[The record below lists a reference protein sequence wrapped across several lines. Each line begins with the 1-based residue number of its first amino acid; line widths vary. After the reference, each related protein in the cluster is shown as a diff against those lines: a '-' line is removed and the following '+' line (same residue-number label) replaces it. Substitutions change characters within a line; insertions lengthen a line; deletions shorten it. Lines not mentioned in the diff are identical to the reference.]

1 MPLIRPR
8 HVLSFSSEDAA
19 QPAQNLLKSE
29 TYRKWRC
36 ATAGEKQASV
46 ILELEKATQIHSI
59 DIGNNGSA
67 LVEVLVGRSSWSS
80 EEQFQVLLVASSFMS
95 PAESKS
101 FTNTNRVRMFG
112 ADKLS
117 KPVAAQKWDR
127 VKLVCT
133 QPFNKNEQYGLSF
146 INLHSPPDDTDG
158 DSAEKATASPSVT
171 GSKRLGRFTLRDDS
185 DSEEKK
191 VSSGSLFFKTLQKKA
206 SPPPMSTAAEVRAA
220 STAATSSDDR
230 KPSADSS
237 VQGVRHPVAKDRGS
251 LNKDRQ
257 PVAKDGHPAKD
268 RVEKIGGKASPKPD
282 EKPIQRRTSESTKWK
297 YEDSPK
303 ENKKNKSPPP
313 AKKKRESPNHDDS
326 SVSFDEIMKG
336 VVFVMSG
343 FVNPERGNLRDKALQ
358 MGAQYRQ
365 DWGKGCTHLIC
376 AFANT
381 PKFNQ
386 VKGKGKIVTKK
397 WITDCFKKNK
407 RLPTRN
413 YHLSGDSSSSED
425 SSEEEEVKTKP
436 PPAKKTK
443 DTDSRDEKN
452 AGTSDTEL
460 KDDTPSVSA
469 KPSMGKT
476 DEVSGPAEKKDEPKK
491 IDDDDDIYGG
501 STDDEA
507 GEPNQSNKTKK
518 VSSPL
523 SPKETSSSDRDTEDE
538 LKRVQEE
545 EVEDIYGGSTDD
557 EQEDTTKKDITKD
570 ETEDNAESADD
581 VTSGSED
588 LPSLP
593 DFFSHKHFMLY
604 GEVDSKTRRLL
615 IRYITAYNGTV
626 EDYMSDTVDFVITM
640 ENWDKNFD
648 EALDENP
655 SLAFVRPKWIMA
667 CHEKGAFVPF
677 QPYIIV
683 PS

>member
-8 HVLSFSSEDAA
+8 HVLSFSSEDVA

-80 EEQFQVLLVASSFMS
+80 DEQFQVLLVASSFMS

-101 FTNTNRVRMFG
+101 FTNINRVRMFG

-127 VKLVCT
+127 IKLVCT

-146 INLHSPPDDTDG
+146 INLHSPPDDNDDDT
-158 DSAEKATASPSVT
+158 AEKATASPSVT
-171 GSKRLGRFTLRDDS
+171 ASKRLGRFVLKDDS
-185 DSEEKK
+185 DSEDKK
-191 VSSGSLFFKTLQKKA
+191 MVSSGSLFFKKLQKKA

-230 KPSADSS
+230 KPSAVSS
-237 VQGVRHPVAKDRGS
+237 VQDVRHPVAKDGHS
-251 LNKDRQ
+251 LNKDRH
-257 PVAKDGHPAKD
+257 PVAKDRA
-268 RVEKIGGKASPKPD
+268 EKVGGRSSPKPD
-282 EKPIQRRTSESTKWK
+282 EKPVQRKTSESAKRK

-303 ENKKNKSPPP
+303 ENKNSKSPPP
-313 AKKKRESPNHDDS
+313 AKKKRDSPNLDNS

-358 MGAQYRQ
+358 MGAQFRQ

-413 YHLSGDSSSSED
+413 YHLPGDSSSSEE
-425 SSEEEEVKTKP
+425 SSEEEEVKPKP
-436 PPAKKTK
+436 PPAKKKK
-443 DTDSRDEKN
+443 DTDSKDYKKT
-452 AGTSDTEL
+452 GTSDTEL
-460 KDDTPSVSA
+460 KDDTPSVSS
-469 KPSMGKT
+469 KPHTENKDDISTEKKADGPKKT
-476 DEVSGPAEKKDEPKK
+476 DNE
-491 IDDDDDIYGG
+491 DDIYGG
-501 STDDEA
+501 STDDES
-507 GEPNQSNKTKK
+507 GKPNRNDKPEKL
-518 VSSPL
+518 SPPL
-523 SPKETSSSDRDTEDE
+523 TPKETSSSDRDTEDE
-538 LKRVQEE
+538 LKRVQEKE
-545 EVEDIYGGSTDD
+545 EKEEEDIYGGTTDD
-557 EQEDTTKKDITKD
+557 EQEETTNKGKK
-570 ETEDNAESADD
+570 ESADD

-604 GEVDSKTRRLL
+604 GEIESKTRRLL

-626 EDYMSDTVDFVITM
+626 EDYMSDTVDFVITN

-655 SLAFVRPKWIMA
+655 SLAFVRPKWIMV

>member
-1 MPLIRPR
+1 
-8 HVLSFSSEDAA
+8 LSIIFA
-19 QPAQNLLKSE
+19 
-29 TYRKWRC
+29 
-36 ATAGEKQASV
+36 
-46 ILELEKATQIHSI
+46 
-59 DIGNNGSA
+59 GNNGSA

-80 EEQFQVLLVASSFMS
+80 DEQFQVLLVASSFMS

-101 FTNTNRVRMFG
+101 FTNVNRVRMFG

-127 VKLVCT
+127 IKLVCT

-158 DSAEKATASPSVT
+158 DTAEKAVASPSVT
-171 GSKRLGRFTLRDDS
+171 ASKRLGRFILKDDS

-191 VSSGSLFFKTLQKKA
+191 VSSGSLFFKKLQKKA
-206 SPPPMSTAAEVRAA
+206 SPPPMSIAAEVRAA

-230 KPSADSS
+230 KPSAVSS
-237 VQGVRHPVAKDRGS
+237 VQDV
-251 LNKDRQ
+251 RQ
-257 PVAKDGHPAKD
+257 PVAKDGHSLNKDRHPVAKD
-268 RVEKIGGKASPKPD
+268 RADKTEERSSPKPD
-282 EKPIQRRTSESTKWK
+282 EKPVQRRTSESAKRK

-303 ENKKNKSPPP
+303 EKEKSPPP
-313 AKKKRESPNHDDS
+313 AKKKRESPNLDNS

-343 FVNPERGNLRDKALQ
+343 FVNPERGTLRDKALQ
-358 MGAQYRQ
+358 MGAQFRP

-413 YHLSGDSSSSED
+413 YHLPGDSSSSEE
-425 SSEEEEVKTKP
+425 SSEEEEVKPKP
-436 PPAKKTK
+436 PPAKKKK
-443 DTDSRDEKN
+443 DTGSQDHKKAR
-452 AGTSDTEL
+452 TSNNEL
-460 KDDTPSVSA
+460 KDDMPSVSSTPHVENKDQVPGSA
-469 KPSMGKT
+469 DRKDKPKET
-476 DEVSGPAEKKDEPKK
+476 INE
-491 IDDDDDIYGG
+491 DDMYGG
-501 STDDEA
+501 STDDESP
-507 GEPNQSNKTKK
+507 EPNQNNKTEK

-523 SPKETSSSDRDTEDE
+523 TPNETSSSDGDTEDE
-538 LKRVQEE
+538 LKRVQQQEE
-545 EVEDIYGGSTDD
+545 KKDEAEDIYGGTTD
-557 EQEDTTKKDITKD
+557 EEKEETTNKGN
-570 ETEDNAESADD
+570 EESADD

-604 GEVDSKTRRLL
+604 GEIESTTRRLL

-626 EDYMSDTVDFVITM
+626 EDYMSDTVDFVITN

-655 SLAFVRPKWIMA
+655 SLAFVRPKWIIV
-667 CHEKGAFVPF
+667 CHEKGALVPF